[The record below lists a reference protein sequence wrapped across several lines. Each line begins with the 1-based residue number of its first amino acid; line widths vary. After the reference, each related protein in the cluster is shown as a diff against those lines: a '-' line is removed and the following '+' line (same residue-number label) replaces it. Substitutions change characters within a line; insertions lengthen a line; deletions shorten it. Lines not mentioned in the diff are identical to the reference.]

1 MPSRLDP
8 PDLPRLDVLDEEFG
22 EDAAAILHA
31 RRRRIGAR
39 LLMLA
44 IVALG
49 LGSAPV
55 LVLEPDDVGP
65 GHRKPT
71 AMVRR
76 RAAAPPPGGRAL
88 RIARSARGW
97 GRCASIAGVSAVI
110 TRPAREA
117 SDRGNL
123 QESSSDFQLAGVS
136 SPNMWRKR

>member
-76 RAAAPPPGGRAL
+76 RAAARRPRAPN
-88 RIARSARGW
+88 RAVCASARGAAP
-97 GRCASIAGVSAVI
+97 AS
-110 TRPAREA
+110 PA
-117 SDRGNL
+117 
-123 QESSSDFQLAGVS
+123 
-136 SPNMWRKR
+136 SPQ